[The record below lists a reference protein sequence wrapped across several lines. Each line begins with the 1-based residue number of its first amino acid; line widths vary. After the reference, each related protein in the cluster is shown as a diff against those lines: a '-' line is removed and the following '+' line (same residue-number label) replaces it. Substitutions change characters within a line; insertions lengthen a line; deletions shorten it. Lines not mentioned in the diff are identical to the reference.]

1 MNVGK
6 NIKRFW
12 MWVGIA
18 LLIELAAITLWKRWY
33 WLFPSHAVSEVYTHY
48 AGTEG
53 LNVVFFKDYKINDTV
68 YVDVT
73 YIEATADSTWLLLQD
88 DFNAPKIPEEYR
100 ELFEKTKTVDLWLT
114 AKDNHKIRID
124 TDTISHDIIVLSRQL
139 QVICVFHTENSF
151 QTDAII
157 ERKIQNLSISN
168 LKN

>member
-1 MNVGK
+1 M
-6 NIKRFW
+6 
-12 MWVGIA
+12 
-18 LLIELAAITLWKRWY
+18 
-33 WLFPSHAVSEVYTHY
+33 
-48 AGTEG
+48 
-53 LNVVFFKDYKINDTV
+53 

-124 TDTISHDIIVLSRQL
+124 TDTISQDIIVLSRQL

-168 LKN
+168 LIN